1 MLISSSHSSRT
12 LAAAPP
18 VASPRPAEPTLAQWQ
33 DIVSPLPG
41 HGDLVEIGKRRD
53 EAGFVSID
61 DVRERVAA
69 LDYHAIDPYV
79 ASVAGSIGG
88 ERIEIPKGERS
99 VEVFAPGHYA
109 EGVEVL
115 MGTHNGPGAPMMVIL
130 PGIHSTG
137 ESSSHTNVFRKM
149 ALERGMNY
157 VVLPNSLSKV
167 MLEDKPHY
175 HPGNPRADAEASHE
189 ILAQLKATYPEFF
202 AQISVGGYSYGALH
216 GANLVRFD
224 EEQDE
229 RLING
234 SMVGVSPPENLEHSM
249 RQLDGLREK
258 YAEGAGSIPTT
269 GLKYRNQVKK
279 YGYERFP
286 ESDLA
291 GRGPGTNITE
301 IKIADKYGSR
311 DGLMEMIEIVDTEF
325 GHNQLPKNTQE
336 YKDAGWWER
345 RKLRQQHDQQ
355 VENFTYQLFSDG
367 WMVNDR
373 WLDERDM
380 TPAEM
385 SERYSFSEAIEAIE
399 DTPVLTLISADDYIL
414 APQDVEALRDL
425 ESSSGDLEVIRVM
438 DHGGHVGLS
447 WNPEVQE
454 TLADFAVGAHLKA
467 RVESNAPAQAPSA
480 SARIPAL
487 A

>member
-1 MLISSSHSSRT
+1 MLISPSHNYRP
-12 LAAAPP
+12 AAPAP
-18 VASPRPAEPTLAQWQ
+18 RASEPSLAVWQ
-33 DIVSPLPG
+33 EIVSPLPG
-41 HGDLVEIGKRRD
+41 HGDMVEIGKRKH

-88 ERIEIPKGERS
+88 ERIEIPKGEQS
-99 VEVFAPGHYA
+99 VEVQVPGHYA

-115 MGTHNGPGAPMMVIL
+115 MGTQNGPGAPMMVIL
-130 PGIHSTG
+130 PGVHSTG
-137 ESSSHTNVFRKM
+137 ESSHTNVFRKM

-167 MLEDKPHY
+167 MLEDKPFN

-202 AQISVGGYSYGALH
+202 HQVSVGGYSYGALH
-216 GANLVRFD
+216 GANLVRLD

-234 SMVGVSPPENLEHSM
+234 SLIGVSPPENLEHSM

-258 YAEGAGSIPTT
+258 YAEGAGSIPAT

-279 YGYERFP
+279 YGYEQFP

-291 GRGPGTNITE
+291 SRGPGTNITE
-301 IKIADKYGSR
+301 IKISDKYGSR
-311 DGLMEMIEIVDTEF
+311 DGLMEMIEHVDTVF

-355 VENFTYQLFSDG
+355 VENFTYQEFSDG
-367 WMVNDR
+367 WMVKDR
-373 WLDERDM
+373 WLNERNM

-425 ESSSGDLEVIRVM
+425 ETSSGDLEVIRVM
-438 DHGGHVGLS
+438 DHGGHVGLT

-467 RVESNAPAQAPSA
+467 RVEGNAPATASFAPAAVSY
-480 SARIPAL
+480 ARIPAL